1 MNLNIAKFIDSDLI
15 LNEQLRSVRQKL
27 ESDLQGSN
35 KRLAELVDQCEA
47 LKKGREESVSILSI
61 AELMLE

>member
-1 MNLNIAKFIDSDLI
+1 MSIAKFIVSDLI

-47 LKKGREESVSILSI
+47 LKKGREESVSIFSI
-61 AELMLE
+61 VELMLE

>member
-1 MNLNIAKFIDSDLI
+1 MLLINLSIAKFIDSDLI
-15 LNEQLRSVRQKL
+15 LNEQLRSIRQKL

-47 LKKGREESVSILSI
+47 LKKGREESVSNFGI
-61 AELMLE
+61 AE

>member
-1 MNLNIAKFIDSDLI
+1 MKDIDSDHASTI
-15 LNEQLRSVRQKL
+15 LNEQLRSIRQKL